1 MVRDGA
7 EATQDFVGPL
17 DLILHLLQKNR
28 IAVRDIP
35 LAGILAQF
43 LTWMSSRR
51 ALDLEVAG
59 EFISMAS
66 HLMLLKTRMLLSEQ
80 DQEAQSE
87 MEELIAS
94 LEATPS
100 CHENYARIL
109 AVLPQLSEGYQQ
121 GRAAF
126 PKGPEPQFAR
136 RVYRYVHSGED
147 LRAAVAAWQAANA
160 GRRPLPWRNSEGL
173 AAAGAL
179 TQWKKRRRSSS
190 PFCGRRDPGGPG
202 GPDPP
207 QREPLRGH
215 GHLSGAVRALP
226 GGKDSLGRG
235 DGQPGGLLQR
245 SGTLRLWGEGRTR
258 GGGDGNGAEIKWESL
273 RVSLSL
279 AGGAGG
285 GNPAGPGHGGCPRRR
300 RPGPAPVPGPRL

>member
-1 MVRDGA
+1 MERPVYYIKGVVRDGA

-94 LEATPS
+94 LEARQR
-100 CHENYARIL
+100 HENYARIL
-109 AVLPQLSEGYQQ
+109 AVL
-121 GRAAF
+121 
-126 PKGPEPQFAR
+126 PQFAR

-147 LRAAVAAWQAANA
+147 LRAAVAAWQARQ
-160 GRRPLPWRNSEGL
+160 RRAAPPSLEEFRGVVRPAPYRVEEKAAELLSLLRAEGPRR
-173 AAAGAL
+173 L
-179 TQWKKRRRSSS
+179 TDLIRRSGSRS
-190 PFCGRRDPGGPG
+190 EATATFLALLELC
-202 GPDPP
+202 
-207 QREPLRGH
+207 REGKI
-215 GHLSGAVRALP
+215 HLAGEMDNPEVSW
-226 GGKDSLGRG
+226 
-235 DGQPGGLLQR
+235 R
-245 SGTLRLWGEGRTR
+245 SGT
-258 GGGDGNGAEIKWESL
+258 
-273 RVSLSL
+273 
-279 AGGAGG
+279 
-285 GNPAGPGHGGCPRRR
+285 
-300 RPGPAPVPGPRL
+300 

>member
-1 MVRDGA
+1 MERPVYYIKGVVRDGA

-94 LEATPS
+94 LEARQR
-100 CHENYARIL
+100 HENYARIL

-147 LRAAVAAWQAANA
+147 LRAAVAAWQARQ
-160 GRRPLPWRNSEGL
+160 RR
-173 AAAGAL
+173 AA
-179 TQWKKRRRSSS
+179 
-190 PFCGRRDPGGPG
+190 
-202 GPDPP
+202 PP
-207 QREPLRGH
+207 SLEEFRGV
-215 GHLSGAVRALP
+215 VRPAP
-226 GGKDSLGRG
+226 YRVEEKA
-235 DGQPGGLLQR
+235 
-245 SGTLRLWGEGRTR
+245 
-258 GGGDGNGAEIKWESL
+258 AEL
-273 RVSLSL
+273 LSL
-279 AGGAGG
+279 
-285 GNPAGPGHGGCPRRR
+285 
-300 RPGPAPVPGPRL
+300 PVSYTHLTLPTT

>member
-1 MVRDGA
+1 MERPVYYIKGVVRDGA

-94 LEATPS
+94 LEARQR
-100 CHENYARIL
+100 HENYARIL

-126 PKGPEPQFAR
+126 PKGPEPQFAGMSTVGR
-136 RVYRYVHSGED
+136 TCPLPWRPGRP
-147 LRAAVAAWQAANA
+147 ANA
-160 GRRPLPWRNSEGL
+160 GRRPPPWRNSEGL
-173 AAAGAL
+173 CGRRP
-179 TQWKKRRRSSS
+179 TEWKKRRRSSS
-190 PFCGRRDPGGPG
+190 PFCGRRDPGG
-202 GPDPP
+202 
-207 QREPLRGH
+207 
-215 GHLSGAVRALP
+215 
-226 GGKDSLGRG
+226 
-235 DGQPGGLLQR
+235 
-245 SGTLRLWGEGRTR
+245 
-258 GGGDGNGAEIKWESL
+258 
-273 RVSLSL
+273 
-279 AGGAGG
+279 
-285 GNPAGPGHGGCPRRR
+285 
-300 RPGPAPVPGPRL
+300 

>member
-1 MVRDGA
+1 MERPVYYIKGVVRDGA

-94 LEATPS
+94 LEARQR
-100 CHENYARIL
+100 HENYARIL

-136 RVYRYVHSGED
+136 RVYRYVHSGGRTCA
-147 LRAAVAAWQAANA
+147 LPWRPGRPANA
-160 GRRPLPWRNSEGL
+160 GRRPPPWRNSEGL
-173 AAAGAL
+173 CGRRP
-179 TQWKKRRRSSS
+179 TEWKKRRRSSS
-190 PFCGRRDPGGPG
+190 PFCGRRDPGG
-202 GPDPP
+202 
-207 QREPLRGH
+207 
-215 GHLSGAVRALP
+215 
-226 GGKDSLGRG
+226 
-235 DGQPGGLLQR
+235 
-245 SGTLRLWGEGRTR
+245 
-258 GGGDGNGAEIKWESL
+258 
-273 RVSLSL
+273 
-279 AGGAGG
+279 
-285 GNPAGPGHGGCPRRR
+285 
-300 RPGPAPVPGPRL
+300 